1 MLNPLS
7 VLKHPVLMSLYF
19 ISSFAH
25 AQSFSSAATDA
36 VAGAGRA
43 AVEAGDV
50 NYLNPAGLVHLKG
63 RYIYSTLS
71 KEDLSFSL
79 SESSREVVVPASLSY
94 LQRKQKDSTD
104 QDVKWQDVRL
114 SLADFVFEKL
124 SMGVTGTMT
133 TVDYKNSSYNQT
145 NGHIG
150 FFYTPTDH
158 FGLAYVFYNVFGGRD
173 TVPEEVRDES
183 QMAVGLNYI
192 YRNLIRYRFDVLSAK
207 NDNFGKPAYMMGL
220 ESILN
225 EWMEFRLGYKN
236 DILAGQELFT
246 QGLGFNGPIFSLNYA
261 HQGSIKGANFDRHS
275 IDLLI
280 SF

>member
-7 VLKHPVLMSLYF
+7 SLKHPVLLSLYF

-25 AQSFSSAATDA
+25 AQSFSSAATDS
-36 VAGAGRA
+36 VGGAGRA

-63 RYIYSTLS
+63 RYIYSTIS

-79 SESSREVVVPASLSY
+79 SESTREVVVPASLSY

-114 SLADFVFEKL
+114 SLADFLFEKL

-133 TVDYKNSSYNQT
+133 KVDYKTSTYNQT
-145 NGHIG
+145 NGHLG
-150 FFYTPTDH
+150 FFYTPMDN
-158 FGLAYVFYNVFGGRD
+158 FGVGYVFYNVFGGKDR
-173 TVPEEVRDES
+173 VPEEVRDQS
-183 QMAVGLNYI
+183 QMGLGLNYI
-192 YRNLIRYRFDVLSAK
+192 YKNLIRYRFDVLSAG
-207 NDNFGKPAYMMGL
+207 NNNYGKPAYMMGL

-225 EWMEFRLGYKN
+225 EWLEFRLGYRN
-236 DILAGQELFT
+236 DILANQELIT
-246 QGLGFNGPIFSLNYA
+246 AGLGFNGPIFSVNYA